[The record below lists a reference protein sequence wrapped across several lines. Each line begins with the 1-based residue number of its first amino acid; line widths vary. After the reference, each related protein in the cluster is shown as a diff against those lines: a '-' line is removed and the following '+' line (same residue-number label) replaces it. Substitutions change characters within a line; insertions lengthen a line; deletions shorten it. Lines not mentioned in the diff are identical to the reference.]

1 MGKNIK
7 FNLKIKMIILIS
19 LLIIGIFIIFGLFLR
34 SFLSTTMEDQIGKR
48 ALSVAQSVANMPE
61 LREAF
66 HLEAPATLIQE
77 MVTPIQQDTGAE
89 FIVVGNKEGIRYS
102 HPEPD
107 HLGKKMV
114 GGDNRRALVKGESYV
129 SKRTGSLG
137 LSIRGK
143 VPIYDENNT
152 VIGLVSVGFLNEEVQ
167 GIIKSQSKSVWA
179 TLFGIVLLG
188 IIGAILISHY
198 IKKLLSD
205 MEPEEISQ
213 LVLQKEAILQSTHE
227 GIIAVD
233 DKGLITMINTAAQ
246 EILFFHKTVAN
257 EFIGKSIKEL
267 LPHTDI
273 FHVLTDGGSHYNR
286 EMILGENIVLVNRT
300 PIHSKEA
307 IIGAVSTFRKKQR
320 LNTLRKNYCKLN
332 NMPTHNAHKHMNF
345 LINFILYLVC
355 CSWRKVRKRL
365 ILLKKRRIYSRN
377 GIVIFLNI

>member
-48 ALSVAQSVANMPE
+48 ALSVARSVANMPE
-61 LREAF
+61 IRESF
-66 HLEAPATLIQE
+66 HLEDPASLIQE

-89 FIVVGNKEGIRYS
+89 FIVVGNREGIRYS
-102 HPEPD
+102 HPDPD
-107 HLGKKMV
+107 RLGKKMV
-114 GGDNRRALVKGESYV
+114 GGDNRRALVKEESYV

-143 VPIYDENNT
+143 APIYDENNT

-227 GIIAVD
+227 GIIAVN

-246 EILFFHKTVAN
+246 EILFNRQTESD

-267 LPHTDI
+267 LPRSEEHTSEL
-273 FHVLTDGGSHYNR
+273 HSRAQLVLR
-286 EMILGENIVLVNRT
+286 
-300 PIHSKEA
+300 
-307 IIGAVSTFRKKQR
+307 
-320 LNTLRKNYCKLN
+320 
-332 NMPTHNAHKHMNF
+332 
-345 LINFILYLVC
+345 
-355 CSWRKVRKRL
+355 
-365 ILLKKRRIYSRN
+365 
-377 GIVIFLNI
+377 